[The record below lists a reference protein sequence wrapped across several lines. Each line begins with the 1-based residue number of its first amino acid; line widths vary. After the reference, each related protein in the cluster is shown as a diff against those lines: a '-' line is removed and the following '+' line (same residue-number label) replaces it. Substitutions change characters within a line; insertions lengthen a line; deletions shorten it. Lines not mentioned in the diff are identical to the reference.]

1 MEGFG
6 ALAATH
12 GSSLGAFVIGG
23 LLASAVVIAIYRRR
37 SSRAL
42 EAARQQWVVEQQQA
56 SEVVEERLN
65 ARERE
70 LSWLKGRL
78 DVLDE
83 ELTDARAALHS
94 RDEALTENLAQQAA
108 LKVRLEE
115 TRNSFADKEQLFKDS
130 SMALKQEFE
139 LLANRIFAAQ
149 GERHSENLATLLT
162 PFRDQ
167 IGDFRA
173 RIEEVYHNDGKD
185 RASLLTEVKILQE
198 ASKRINEETE
208 NLTRALKG
216 DVKAQGDWGEVVLER
231 ILEESG
237 LRSGVEY
244 FTQESRRSETGE
256 LKRPDVRVALPGG
269 KDVIIDAKVSLLAYE
284 QANSATTDAVRERAL
299 RAHMTSLRGHIKKLA
314 EQDYDQLEEVRSL
327 DFVLLFIPIESAFM
341 LAMEQ
346 DHKLFNEAFERR
358 IVIVSPTTLMMTLRV
373 INNVWRFDKQNRNA
387 EEIARKAGALYD
399 KLRGLLEDM
408 DTLGKQ
414 LATAEKT
421 YQAAFNKIT
430 SGKGNLVGQVEAFRE
445 LGARVKKPLP
455 KVLRD
460 PSG

>member
-1 MEGFG
+1 MTV
-6 ALAATH
+6 A
-12 GSSLGAFVIGG
+12 
-23 LLASAVVIAIYRRR
+23 IAETRQ
-37 SSRAL
+37 L
-42 EAARQQWVVEQQQA
+42 CEAEQQQEA
-56 SEVVEERLN
+56 ALVEERLN

-78 DVLDE
+78 DVLSE
-83 ELTDARAALHS
+83 ELTDTRAHLRDADDAL
-94 RDEALTENLAQQAA
+94 AENRAEQAA

-115 TRNSFADKEQLFKDS
+115 TRNSFAEKEQLFRES
-130 SMALKQEFE
+130 SQSLKAEFE

-149 GERHSENLATLLT
+149 GERHSENLSTLLT
-162 PFRDQ
+162 PFREQ

-173 RIEEVYHNDGKD
+173 RIEEVYHSDGKD
-185 RASLLTEVKILQE
+185 RASLLTEVKNLQQ
-198 ASKRINEETE
+198 ASQRINEETE

-237 LRSGVEY
+237 LRSGIEY
-244 FTQESRRSETGE
+244 FTQESQRSADGD
-256 LKRPDVRVALPGG
+256 LKRPDVRIALPGG
-269 KDVIIDAKVSLLAYE
+269 KDVIVDAKVSLLAYE
-284 QANSATTDAVRERAL
+284 QVRSASSDEQHERAL
-299 RAHMTSLRGHIKKLA
+299 RAHLTSLRGHIRKLA
-314 EQDYDQLEEVRSL
+314 EQDYDQLDAVRSL

-421 YQAAFNKIT
+421 YQSAYGKIT
-430 SGKGNLVGQVEAFRE
+430 AGKGNLVSQVEAFRE
-445 LGARVKKPLP
+445 LGARVKKPIA
-455 KVLRD
+455 KSLRD
-460 PSG
+460 RSG